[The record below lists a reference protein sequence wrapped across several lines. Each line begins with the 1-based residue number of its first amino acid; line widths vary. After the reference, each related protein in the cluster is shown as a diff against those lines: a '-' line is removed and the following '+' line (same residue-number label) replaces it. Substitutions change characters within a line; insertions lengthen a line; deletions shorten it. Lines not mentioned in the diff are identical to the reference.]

1 MQRNK
6 ISFGTRK
13 NLTPMY
19 HLVGPVQY
27 MFEIHSAGSHPS
39 ASGVETSILVG
50 RANLPDR
57 ESIDYCNLTLLRT
70 RVI

>member
-6 ISFGTRK
+6 MSLGTRK
-13 NLTPMY
+13 NLTPY
-19 HLVGPVQY
+19 HLVGPVRY

-39 ASGVETSILVG
+39 ASGVEASILVG
-50 RANLPDR
+50 RVNLPDR
-57 ESIDYCNLTLLRT
+57 ESIDDCNLTLLRT